1 MKIVFVLPDMPGGGS
16 ERVVAMLAN
25 EYVKLGYQA
34 SILLFAGN
42 RTAYALDERVEV
54 MIAGE
59 ESSGNPFIRLKRLS
73 KMRQYYKKNKNC
85 YIFSFCVMGTVFSVL
100 AAWGIPHRLLVSER
114 NDPTRIKHQRLR
126 NWAYRKAEK
135 LVFQTQD
142 MQKCFPRDIQA
153 KSEVIPNPVSG
164 DMPEPF
170 EGVRKKWIVSVA
182 RLKPQKN
189 HKLLID
195 AFADFEKEYPDYE
208 LHIFGVGELEG
219 ELKQQVKELNLEL
232 KVCFH
237 GFSAQ
242 VKEEI
247 RDSAMFVL
255 SSNYEGISNSMIE
268 ALAMGVPVISTDC
281 PVGGSAAYIQDGING
296 VLVPVGDKAAL
307 TGAMKKMARNPQWA
321 EALGKNAV
329 KIKETYSLSGIARRF
344 LEAADIDGQIR
355 VRCYENLNC

>member
-25 EYVKLGYQA
+25 EYVKLGYEVA
-34 SILLFAGN
+34 ILLFAGN
-42 RTAYALDERVEV
+42 KTAYELDKRVEV
-54 MIAGE
+54 VITGE
-59 ESSGNPFIRLKRLS
+59 ESSGNPVIRMKRLFN
-73 KMRQYYKKNKNC
+73 MRNYYKKNKNC

-114 NDPTRIKHQRLR
+114 NDPTRIKHQKLR

-135 LVFQTQD
+135 LVFQTED
-142 MQKCFPRDIQA
+142 MKKCFPEDIQA
-153 KSEVIPNPVSG
+153 KSVVIPNPVG
-164 DMPEPF
+164 EEMPEPYVG
-170 EGVRKKWIVSVA
+170 ERKKRIVSAA

-195 AFADFEKEYPDYE
+195 AYAQFEKVHSNYE
-208 LHIFGVGELEG
+208 LHIFGVGELEW
-219 ELKQQVKELNLEL
+219 ELKAQVSKLALDK
-232 KVCFH
+232 KVHFR
-237 GFSAQ
+237 GFSSN

-281 PVGGSAAYIQDGING
+281 PVGGSAAYIEDGVSGLLI
-296 VLVPVGDKAAL
+296 PVGDKDAL
-307 TGAMKKMARNPQWA
+307 AKAMIRVADSPQWA
-321 EALGKNAV
+321 EELGRNAV
-329 KIKETYSLSGIARRF
+329 KIKEIYSLPRIAHRF
-344 LEAADIDGQIR
+344 LEAAG
-355 VRCYENLNC
+355 LNER

>member
-25 EYVKLGYQA
+25 EYVKQGYQIA
-34 SILLFAGN
+34 ILLFAGN

-54 MIAGE
+54 VIAGE
-59 ESSGNPFIRLKRLS
+59 ESSGDPFIRLKRLF
-73 KMRQYYKKNKNC
+73 KMRQYYKENKNC

-114 NDPTRIKHQRLR
+114 NDPTRIKHQKLR

-135 LVFQTQD
+135 LVFQTED
-142 MQKCFPRDIQA
+142 MKKCFPEDIQA
-153 KSEVIPNPVSG
+153 KSEVIPNPVG
-164 DMPEPF
+164 TEMPEPF
-170 EGVRKKWIVSVA
+170 EGIRKKWIVSAA

-195 AFADFEKEYPDYE
+195 AFADFSEDYPDYE

-219 ELKQQVKELNLEL
+219 DLKQQVKAIKLEHRIW
-232 KVCFH
+232 FH
-237 GFSAQ
+237 GFSPN

-281 PVGGSAAYIQDGING
+281 PVGGSAAYIQNG
-296 VLVPVGDKAAL
+296 VNGILTPVGDRKALA
-307 TGAMKKMARNPQWA
+307 GAMKKMADDPQWA
-321 EALGKNAV
+321 ETLGENAV
-329 KIKETYSLSGIARRF
+329 KIKENYSLSRISQRF
-344 LEAADIDGQIR
+344 LEAAGIDQTGMKNNEDLDR
-355 VRCYENLNC
+355 

>member
-25 EYVKLGYQA
+25 EYVKLGYQVA
-34 SILLFAGN
+34 ILLFAGN
-42 RTAYALDERVEV
+42 QTAYDLDERVEV
-54 MIAGE
+54 VIAGA
-59 ESSGNPFIRLKRLS
+59 ESSGNAVIRLQRLAN
-73 KMRQYYKKNKNC
+73 MRRYYKKNKNC

-100 AAWGIPHRLLVSER
+100 SAWGIPHRLLVSER

-135 LVFQTQD
+135 LVFQTED
-142 MQKCFPRDIQA
+142 MRKCFPQDIQR
-153 KSEVIPNPVSG
+153 KSVVIPNPVSTE
-164 DMPEPF
+164 MPEPYT
-170 EGVRKKWIVSVA
+170 GVRKKWVVSAA

-189 HKLLID
+189 HRLLID
-195 AFADFEKEYPDYE
+195 AFAEFVKGHSEYE
-208 LHIFGVGELEG
+208 LHIFGVGELEK
-219 ELKQQVKELNLEL
+219 ELKAQVQNLKLDE

-237 GFSAQ
+237 GFSSN

-281 PVGGSAAYIQDGING
+281 PVGGSAAYIQNEVSGI
-296 VLVPVGDKAAL
+296 LTPVGDREAL
-307 TGAMKKMARNPQWA
+307 ARAMKRVADDPDWA
-321 EALGKNAV
+321 ERLGQNAI
-329 KIKETYSLSGIARRF
+329 KIKETYSLSRIAHRF
-344 LEAADIDGQIR
+344 LEAAGL
-355 VRCYENLNC
+355 E

>member
-25 EYVKLGYQA
+25 EYVKLGYQT
-34 SILLFAGN
+34 SIMLFAGN

-54 MIAGE
+54 VITGE

-73 KMRQYYKKNKNC
+73 KMRQYYKDNKNC

-135 LVFQTQD
+135 LVFQTED
-142 MQKCFPRDIQA
+142 MKKCFPEDIQV
-153 KSEVIPNPVSG
+153 KSEVIPNPVG
-164 DMPEPF
+164 AEMPAPF

-195 AFADFEKEYPDYE
+195 AFADFAKDYPDFE

-219 ELKQQVKELNLEL
+219 DLRQQVKELDLEPN
-232 KVCFH
+232 VCFH
-237 GFSAQ
+237 GFSAN

-247 RDSAMFVL
+247 RDSSMFVL

-281 PVGGSAAYIQDGING
+281 PVGGSAAYIQNGVNG
-296 VLVPVGDKAAL
+296 VLIPVGDKEALAA
-307 TGAMKKMARNPQWA
+307 AMKKMAGDSEWA
-321 EALGKNAV
+321 EMLGQNAV
-329 KIKETYSLSGIARRF
+329 KIKETYSLSEIARRF
-344 LEAADIDGQIR
+344 LEASGIDRTDKG
-355 VRCYENLNC
+355 YKHENFNC

>member
-25 EYVKLGYQA
+25 EYVKLGYEVA
-34 SILLFAGN
+34 ILLFAGN
-42 RTAYALDERVEV
+42 CTAYELDERVEV
-54 MIAGE
+54 VIAGE
-59 ESSGNPFIRLKRLS
+59 ESSGNPLIRLKRLAN
-73 KMRQYYKKNKNC
+73 MRKFYKANKNC
-85 YIFSFCVMGTVFSVL
+85 YVFSFCVMGTVFSVP

-114 NDPTRIKHQRLR
+114 NDPTRIKHQKLR

-135 LVFQTQD
+135 LVFQTED
-142 MQKCFPRDIQA
+142 MKKCFPQDIQD
-153 KSEVIPNPVSG
+153 KSEVIPNPVG
-164 DMPEPF
+164 KEMPEPYVG
-170 EGVRKKWIVSVA
+170 ERKKWVVSAA

-195 AFADFEKEYPDYE
+195 AFAVFQKNHSDYE

-219 ELKQQVKELNLEL
+219 ELKAQVRDLKLEN
-232 KVCFH
+232 KICFH
-237 GFSAQ
+237 GFSSN

-281 PVGGSAAYIQDGING
+281 PVGGSAAYIQNEVSGI
-296 VLVPVGDKAAL
+296 LTPVGDKEALAA
-307 TGAMKKMARNPQWA
+307 AMCRVADDPEWA
-321 EALGKNAV
+321 EQLGRNAV
-329 KIKETYSLSGIARRF
+329 KIKETYSLSRIAHRF
-344 LEAADIDGQIR
+344 LEAAGL
-355 VRCYENLNC
+355 E

>member
-25 EYVKLGYQA
+25 EYVTLGHEVA
-34 SILLFAGN
+34 ILLFAGN
-42 RTAYALDERVEV
+42 KTAYELDERVEV
-54 MIAGE
+54 VITGE
-59 ESSGNPFIRLKRLS
+59 ESSGNPIIRIKRLFN
-73 KMRQYYKKNKNC
+73 MRRYYKQNKNC

-114 NDPTRIKHQRLR
+114 NDPTRIKHQKLR

-135 LVFQTQD
+135 LVFQTED
-142 MQKCFPRDIQA
+142 MKKCFPEDIQA
-153 KSEVIPNPVSG
+153 KAVVIPNPVG
-164 DMPEPF
+164 AEMPKPYVGE
-170 EGVRKKWIVSVA
+170 RKKWIVSAA

-195 AFADFEKEYPDYE
+195 AYAQFEKVHPDYE
-208 LHIFGVGELEG
+208 LHIFGVGELEQ
-219 ELKQQVKELNLEL
+219 ELKAQVKELLLEE

-237 GFSAQ
+237 GFSSN

-281 PVGGSAAYIQDGING
+281 PVGGSAAYIEDGVSGI
-296 VLVPVGDKAAL
+296 LTPVGDKD
-307 TGAMKKMARNPQWA
+307 AMAEAMIQVANNPEWA
-321 EALGKNAV
+321 EELGKNAV
-329 KIKETYSLSGIARRF
+329 KIKEIYSLPRIAQRF
-344 LEAADIDGQIR
+344 LEAAG
-355 VRCYENLNC
+355 LK